1 MTSSSPFWE
10 GRSVLVTGATGLLGS
25 WMVPALLRRG
35 ANVVALVHRSA
46 TGRVHIDD
54 SALERIQNVIGSLT
68 DDGLVEQA
76 IADHG
81 VKTIFHLGAQAL
93 VDVAKKDP
101 VGTLE
106 TNVRGTWLLLDAARQ
121 TGVEQVLVA
130 SSVKAYGQSP
140 HLPYREG
147 FPLLGRYP
155 YDVSKSCADLIT
167 SMYAQTFGTPTVAVR
182 CGNLFGGGDLN
193 FNRLIPGVIL
203 ATLKG
208 ERFVIRSD
216 GQFIRDFL
224 YVEDAAEAYL
234 CLAEKLAT
242 ESSLIGDAF
251 NFSLGLRL
259 TMLDLVHR
267 ILEMMGRPDLT
278 PVVQNVASAEVREE
292 TLDPSKA
299 REVLGWAP
307 QFGMEEGLR
316 RTIAWYSAAY
326 PQKDTVNLEAAA
338 AHRR

>member
-1 MTSSSPFWE
+1 MSSPTFWE

-25 WMVPALLRRG
+25 WLVPSLLRRG
-35 ANVVALVHRSA
+35 ANVVALVHRST
-46 TGRVHIDD
+46 TGRVPIDD
-54 SALERIQNVIGSLT
+54 GALHRIQNVTGSLT
-68 DDGLVEQA
+68 DDGLVQRA
-76 IADHG
+76 IAAHR
-81 VKTIFHLGAQAL
+81 VKTVFHLGAQAL

-106 TNVRGTWLLLDAARQ
+106 ANVRGTWLLLDAARQ

-130 SSVKAYGQSP
+130 SSGRAYGQSP
-140 HLPYREG
+140 HLPYRED
-147 FPLLGRYP
+147 FPLSGRYP

-167 SMYAQTFGTPTVAVR
+167 AMYASTFGTPTAAVR

-208 ERFVIRSD
+208 ERFAIRSD

-234 CLAEKLAT
+234 CLAEKLAAQP
-242 ESSLIGDAF
+242 SFIGEGF
-251 NFSLGLRL
+251 NFGLGLRL

-267 ILEMMGRPDLT
+267 IIGMMGRPDLT
-278 PVVQNVASAEVREE
+278 PIVQNVATSEVREE

-316 RTIAWYSAAY
+316 RTIEWYAAAY
-326 PQKDTVNLEAAA
+326 PPPKTSTVESATAQA
-338 AHRR
+338 R